1 MGNKNFGIGVVAT
14 AAAAGVVTLAAV
26 VGILFSI
33 ARHADL
39 DAEAHERTQVLHGLA
54 GVMREK
60 EAWIARQADWDDAL
74 LNLGIAFNP
83 DWARANVGQY
93 FSNLGHFERAYVLDA
108 DNRPVYAMNGGK
120 DVALAQFEQA
130 RAATE
135 PLVRQ
140 IREAEARRSPIA
152 GSAPYRTVLSKPIQA
167 STFGSI
173 DGVPYIITASLVQND
188 FGRVRARGR
197 APVLI
202 AGEALNRDFARLMAD
217 RFLLKDLHVHAVDNM
232 PDDKG
237 QTSFMLTNG
246 GAPIGR
252 VDWTGHRPGLSLLS
266 RVLPPVISGLILLLA
281 LTVSLLLRGR
291 RATRALVASEA
302 RARHMA
308 FHDLLTGLPNRAMF
322 NERVAEA
329 LDQARRQGARV
340 GVMAIDL
347 DRFKLVNDTYGHG
360 AGDQLILAVA
370 ARLNSLCPAGDSVV
384 RVGGDEF
391 VILSRDASAG
401 RLAHLA
407 RRIVDRMAEPV
418 DLPFGRVFVGAS
430 IGISLVEDPGIDGAE
445 ALRQADLA
453 MYRAKEGGRGRFCFF
468 EPDMDT
474 AMKARRQ
481 LEADLREALNS
492 DGLTMVYQPQMNG
505 HGRMTGV
512 EALVR
517 WNHPESG
524 PIAPSYFVPIAE
536 EGGLISQLGVYTF
549 RKAFLDSRR
558 WPQLRVAVNVSAVQ
572 IRAVDFP
579 DLLADL
585 LKETGA
591 DPHQIE
597 LEITEGILLADD
609 EQTQETFRRL
619 RAMGFSLALDD
630 FGTGYSSLSY
640 LRRYPVDKIKI
651 DRSFVNNL
659 GVEKEAEA
667 VVGAIVRL
675 AQALNLRVIAEGVE
689 TESQLEGLKRAGCT
703 DIQGYLYSKPV
714 DPADISR
721 MLVTVQARPL
731 DAAVSG
737 TALVK

>member
-1 MGNKNFGIGVVAT
+1 MGNKSFGIRVVAT
-14 AAAAGVVTLAAV
+14 ATAAGVVTLAAV
-26 VGILFSI
+26 VGILLSV

-39 DAEAHERTQVLHGLA
+39 DAEAHERTQVVHGLIGA
-54 GVMREK
+54 MREK
-60 EAWIARQADWDDAL
+60 EDWIAGQADWDDAL
-74 LNLGIAFNP
+74 LNLGVAFNP

-108 DNRPVYAMNGGK
+108 DNRPVYAMSDGV
-120 DVALAQFEQA
+120 DVAPSQFEGA
-130 RAATE
+130 RSAVAPLIRKIRAAE
-135 PLVRQ
+135 VR
-140 IREAEARRSPIA
+140 RPPIVGA
-152 GSAPYRTVLSKPIQA
+152 APYRKVLSKPIQA
-167 STFGSI
+167 SAFGSI
-173 DGVPYIITASLVQND
+173 NGVPYLITASLVQND
-188 FGRVRARGR
+188 FGKVRLQGR
-197 APVLI
+197 APILI
-202 AGEALNRDFARLMAD
+202 AGEAMNGDFARLMAD
-217 RFLLKDLHVHAVDNM
+217 RFLLKDLHVHTVDNS
-232 PDDKG
+232 PENEG
-237 QTSFMLTNG
+237 QTSFVLTDA

-252 VDWTGHRPGLSLLS
+252 LDWTGHRPGLGLLS
-266 RVLPPVISGLILLLA
+266 RVLPPVISGLFLLLA

-291 RATRALVASEA
+291 RAARALVASEA

-308 FHDLLTGLPNRAMF
+308 FHDHLTGLPNRAMF
-322 NERVAEA
+322 NDRVAEA
-329 LDQARRQGARV
+329 LDSTRRNGGRV

-360 AGDQLILAVA
+360 AGDQLILSVA
-370 ARLNSLCPAGDSVV
+370 ARLTGLCPAGDSVV

-391 VILSRDASAG
+391 VILCREASAA

-407 RRIVDRMAEPV
+407 RRIVERMAEPV

-430 IGISLVEDPGIDGAE
+430 VGISLVEETGVDGAE

-453 MYRAKEGGRGRFCFF
+453 MYRAKEGGRGRYCFF

-505 HGRMTGV
+505 QGRMTGV

-517 WNHPESG
+517 WDHPESG

-579 DLLADL
+579 DLLAGL

-591 DPHQIE
+591 DPHRIE

-689 TESQLEGLKRAGCT
+689 TESQREGLRRAGCT
-703 DIQGYLYSKPV
+703 DIQGYLFSRPV
-714 DPADISR
+714 EPAGISR
-721 MLVTVQARPL
+721 LLEAAEPRPL
-731 DAAVSG
+731 AALAS
-737 TALVK
+737 

>member
-1 MGNKNFGIGVVAT
+1 MGNKSFGIRVVAT
-14 AAAAGVVTLAAV
+14 ATAAGVVTLAAV
-26 VGILFSI
+26 VGILLSV

-39 DAEAHERTQVLHGLA
+39 DAEAHERKQVVHGLIGA
-54 GVMREK
+54 MREK
-60 EAWIARQADWDDAL
+60 EDWIAGQADWDDAL
-74 LNLGIAFNP
+74 LNLGVAFNP

-108 DNRPVYAMNGGK
+108 DNRPVYAMSDGA
-120 DVALAQFEQA
+120 DVAPSQFEGA
-130 RAATE
+130 RSAAG
-135 PLVRQ
+135 PLIRK
-140 IREAEARRSPIA
+140 IREAEASLPPTV
-152 GSAPYRTVLSKPIQA
+152 GVAPYRTVLSKPIQA
-167 STFGSI
+167 SAFGSI

-188 FGRVRARGR
+188 FGRVRHQGR
-197 APVLI
+197 APILI
-202 AGEALNRDFARLMAD
+202 AGEAMNGDFARLMAN
-217 RFLLKDLHVHAVDNM
+217 RFLLKDLHVHSAANL
-232 PDDKG
+232 PEDKG
-237 QTSFMLTNG
+237 QTSYPLTDAG
-246 GAPIGR
+246 VLVGR
-252 VDWTGHRPGLSLLS
+252 LDWTGHRPGLGLLS
-266 RVLPPVISGLILLLA
+266 HVLPPVITGLFLLLA

-291 RATRALVASEA
+291 RASRALVASEA

-308 FHDLLTGLPNRAMF
+308 FHDHLTGLPNRAMF

-329 LDQARRQGARV
+329 LDASRHHGGQV

-360 AGDQLILAVA
+360 AGDQLILSVA
-370 ARLNSLCPAGDSVV
+370 ARLTSLCPAGASVV

-391 VILSRDASAG
+391 VILHPEASAG

-407 RRIVDRMAEPV
+407 RRIVDSLAEPV

-430 IGISLVEDPGIDGAE
+430 IGISLVQDAGVDGAE

-453 MYRAKEGGRGRFCFF
+453 LYRAKEGGRGRFCFF
-468 EPDMDT
+468 EADMDT
-474 AMKARRQ
+474 AMKARRR
-481 LEADLREALNS
+481 LEADLREALNA

-505 HGRMTGV
+505 QGRMTGV

-517 WNHPESG
+517 WDHPENG

-579 DLLADL
+579 DLLAGL

-591 DPHQIE
+591 NPHQIE

-689 TESQLEGLKRAGCT
+689 TESQREGLRRAGCT
-703 DIQGYLYSKPV
+703 DIQGYLFSRPV
-714 DPADISR
+714 DPAGITR
-721 MLVTVQARPL
+721 LLETVEPRPL
-731 DAAVSG
+731 GAMAS
-737 TALVK
+737 